1 MADLPVSINEARLI
15 WRQVG
20 GRSGAN
26 DVTGDPV
33 IFEKF
38 HNEVSRLILERV
50 NNDAEN
56 APAE

>member
-1 MADLPVSINEARLI
+1 MADLPVSINEARMI

-20 GRSGAN
+20 GRSGAR
-26 DVTGDPV
+26 DVTGDPE

-50 NNDAEN
+50 SNDD
-56 APAE
+56 APPT